1 MSVAPAPYYGGT
13 GADLGTVSALSQTNF
28 SAFVKEVL
36 GNPAL
41 VTTHS
46 RAEYQALPKEQRHA
60 SKRVPYFTPA
70 AFKTIRSKRN
80 YESAVHCN
88 LLCLDIDDSDQA
100 APLVARPQS
109 LVERLSPYAFAAY
122 TTASSTK
129 DRPRLRVVVS
139 ASAVSLERYGEAVR
153 WVGEVLLG
161 LSNVTGE
168 SKVAVQPMYLPTLF
182 RGDDPVDNHPL
193 ITAVPEGAAV
203 TAAAVVGAAAPSGNF
218 TSAPDTA
225 NDTEALNFLRPS
237 VEGITLEDVA
247 NALEHLDPDCT
258 YVEWIEVAAA
268 LRHQFPVE
276 PEATQA
282 YDLFNKWSSKG
293 DKYPGEE
300 EVAAKWS
307 SFKSNPRGRL
317 PVTMRSV
324 FRRAASAGWRQA
336 EQIATR
342 CYDQIAGWMQSSER
356 TGNEL
361 LEQGVARIVAAP
373 LLSSLQ
379 KGTLLSTLHEALSSR
394 HLRVTRT
401 ELKHAMHR
409 IERAAAKHDMGAAT
423 ATPDAQLPQW
433 ARGICYVAGQ
443 DEFFQRH
450 TGRNFKPQV
459 LDAYY
464 SVQLMTP
471 TDVDSGQPVLR
482 PRDYL
487 LNVLKCPRVDD
498 YMYDPAHPEMFIGN
512 GKKRA
517 VNLYIPTHPEPD
529 ATDADAAG
537 EVFYDHIHHLIE
549 EPEYQQLLL
558 DFLAYHVQCPG
569 GKIRWATLVQGAQG
583 CGKTVI
589 AEAMRAVLGREH
601 VRSIGAELIFTGFN
615 GWAMGAQLVAIEEIR
630 VVGHNRY
637 EVMNSLKPCISNDYI
652 SINDKNIRAFQTKN
666 VSNYLMFTNHHDSL
680 AVSPGDR
687 RYFVLNSPLQS
698 ALEVSELP
706 SGYFDRLWDVVRN
719 RAAGLRAWLEQWELS
734 TNFNPHGHAPVTK
747 YLKELSEASASPLT
761 AAFVDILKDN
771 LHPLVQEDLISVQCL
786 KQLLDTRH
794 LPHFTDQTLAMLLR
808 EQGYILLHRMTIEGE
823 RHRIWAK
830 MNSKFVTREKS
841 VPGEVMMRL
850 QGRTAEVL
858 DFSVLD

>member
-1 MSVAPAPYYGGT
+1 MPVAPAPYYGGT
-13 GADLGTVSALSQTNF
+13 GADLGSVAALSQTSF
-28 SAFVKEVL
+28 AAFVKEVL

-41 VTTHS
+41 VTTCT
-46 RAEYQALPKEQRHA
+46 RAEYQAFPKDQRSA

-70 AFKTIRSKRN
+70 AFRTIRSKRN
-80 YESAVHCN
+80 YESAAHCN
-88 LLCLDIDDSDQA
+88 LLCLDIDDSEQA

-109 LVERLSPYAFAAY
+109 LVERLAPYAFAAY

-129 DRPRLRVVVS
+129 DKPRLRVVVS
-139 ASAVSLERYGEAVR
+139 ASAVALERYGEAVR

-161 LSNVTGE
+161 LSNVTAE

-193 ITAVPEGAAV
+193 VTAVPEGAAV
-203 TAAAVVGAAAPSGNF
+203 TAAAVVGAAAPSGN
-218 TSAPDTA
+218 TPSAADA
-225 NDTEALNFLRPS
+225 SGDTEALNFLRPS
-237 VEGITLEDVA
+237 VEGITIEDVG
-247 NALEHLDPDCT
+247 NALNHLDPDCT

-268 LRHQFPVE
+268 LRHQFPTE
-276 PEATQA
+276 PEASQA
-282 YDLFNKWSSKG
+282 LELFNSWSAKG
-293 DKYPGEE
+293 DKYPGES
-300 EVAAKWS
+300 EVTAKWQ
-307 SFKSNPRGRL
+307 SFRSNPRGRA

-324 FRRAASAGWRQA
+324 FRRAAAAGWRQA

-342 CYDQIAGWMQSSER
+342 CYDQIVAWMQASER
-356 TGNEL
+356 TGAEL

-379 KGTLLSTLHEALSSR
+379 KGTLLSTLHEGLSSR
-394 HLRVTRT
+394 SLRVTRT

-409 IERAAAKHDMGAAT
+409 LERAAAKHDMGAMT
-423 ATPDAQLPQW
+423 ATPDSQLPQW

-450 TGRNFKPQV
+450 TGRTFKPQV
-459 LDAYY
+459 LDAYF

-471 TDVDSGQPVLR
+471 TDVDNGQPVLR

-487 LNVLKCPRVDD
+487 LNIQKCPRVDD
-498 YMYDPAHPEMFIGN
+498 YMYDPAHTEMFISN

-529 ATDADAAG
+529 PTDADVAG
-537 EVFYDHIHHLIE
+537 EIFHGHIRNLVA
-549 EPEYQQLLL
+549 EPEYQEILL

-569 GKIRWATLVQGAQG
+569 GKIRWAALVQGAQG

-601 VRSIGAELIFTGFN
+601 VRSIGAELLFTGFN
-615 GWAMGAQLVAIEEIR
+615 GWAMGSQLVAIEEIR

-680 AVSPGDR
+680 AVTPGDR

-698 ALEVSELP
+698 AFEIGQLP
-706 SGYFDRLWDVVRN
+706 KGYFDRLWDVVRN

-771 LHPLVQEDLISVQCL
+771 LHPLVQEDMLSLQCL
-786 KQLLDTRH
+786 RQLLDTRR
-794 LPHFTDQTLAMLLR
+794 LPHFTDQTLAMMLR

-823 RHRIWAK
+823 RHRIWCK
-830 MNSKFVTREKS
+830 MNSPFVTKEKN
-841 VPGEVMMRL
+841 VPEEVMLRL
-850 QGRTAEVL
+850 KNRTAEVL
-858 DFSVLD
+858 DFSILD